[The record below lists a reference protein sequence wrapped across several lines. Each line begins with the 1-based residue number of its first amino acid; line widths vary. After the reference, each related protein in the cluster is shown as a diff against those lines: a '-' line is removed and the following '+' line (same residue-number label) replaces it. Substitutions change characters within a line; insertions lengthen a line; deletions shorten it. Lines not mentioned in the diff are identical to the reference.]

1 MNKCFNIEFLFVLF
15 LPVWRS
21 MFFNFQCN
29 HVIVNHCCH
38 QEPGTLVFLYMLK
51 WKNPQL
57 FILRLLVLFFW
68 QLEILATSVFNVCS
82 FFSQG
87 DLSDNDLRYLSAL
100 LYNGFYAYELLSE
113 RSQDEC
119 DMWYICGVI
128 RGQVHFGDGNE
139 KNCCSVE
146 MVSAL
151 NDNHNVRCWCCKGSS
166 CCI

>member
-1 MNKCFNIEFLFVLF
+1 MNKCFNIEFPFVLF
-15 LPVWRS
+15 LPIWGS
-21 MFFNFQCN
+21 MSFNFQCN

-38 QEPGTLVFLYMLK
+38 QEPGTLDFLHMLK

-57 FILRLLVLFFW
+57 FIPCLLVLLFW
-68 QLEILATSVFNVCS
+68 QFEILVTCVFNVCP
-82 FFSQG
+82 FYSQG

-113 RSQDEC
+113 RFQDSVIC
-119 DMWYICGVI
+119 GICGVI
-128 RGQVHFGDGNE
+128 GQVHLRDGNE

-146 MVSAL
+146 KVSAL
-151 NDNHNVRCWCCKGSS
+151 NDTHYVTCCCCNGSS